1 MLQQDFC
8 LSSNGD
14 IVIEENNIKL
24 IEGKQVYIQA
34 FQQIL
39 RTRLGEYFLN
49 LNEGFDF
56 DVFLGK
62 KVIDEEEAMSALQSA
77 GLQVEEFVKFT
88 SITYTFNK
96 NTRVLSVV
104 FEALFSDGSEIS
116 DELEVV
122 FGG

>member
-116 DELEVV
+116 DELEVG